1 MIAEQIENINMTRA
15 EKNKKHEKVLMGY
28 EQLLNEEEDEDDEV
42 LLFPDQFEQRNE
54 KIDEEIDISEE
65 YHLRKVPK

>member
-54 KIDEEIDISEE
+54 KIEEEIDISEE

>member
-65 YHLRKVPK
+65 YHLRKMPK